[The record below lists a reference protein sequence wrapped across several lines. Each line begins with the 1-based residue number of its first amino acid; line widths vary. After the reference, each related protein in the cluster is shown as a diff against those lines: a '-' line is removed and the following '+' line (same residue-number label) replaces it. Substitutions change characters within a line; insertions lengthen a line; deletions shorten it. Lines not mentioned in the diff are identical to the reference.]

1 MKKIISLLLAAMMLV
16 GIFAGCGGTGKLQRG
31 GKLGSGLHPGD
42 SYGGTPAAGRGVE
55 SGCSLR
61 RRKQHP

>member
-1 MKKIISLLLAAMMLV
+1 MKKTISLLLAAMMLV
-16 GIFAGCGGTGKLQRG
+16 GIFVGC
-31 GKLGSGLHPGD
+31 
-42 SYGGTPAAGRGVE
+42 GVE